1 MFKASKLI
9 KNLIFLLL
17 FISSVSA
24 HTEEQSLA
32 EPQKPG
38 QSQEIQSPSQEIP
51 SLQQKQKISFF
62 NAQNFNFKEKRIFSL
77 YLLGYSYRQIGERMQ
92 ISPKSADNALQ
103 RVKKKLRDSI

>member
-24 HTEEQSLA
+24 HAEGQSLA

-38 QSQEIQSPSQEIP
+38 QSQEIQSPSQEIR
-51 SLQQKQKISFF
+51 K
-62 NAQNFNFKEKRIFSL
+62 N
-77 YLLGYSYRQIGERMQ
+77 
-92 ISPKSADNALQ
+92 
-103 RVKKKLRDSI
+103 